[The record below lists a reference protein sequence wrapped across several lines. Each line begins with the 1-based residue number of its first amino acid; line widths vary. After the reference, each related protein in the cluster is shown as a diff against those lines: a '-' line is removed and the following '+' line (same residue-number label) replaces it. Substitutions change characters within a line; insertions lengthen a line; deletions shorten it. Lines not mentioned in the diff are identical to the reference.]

1 MYPLILLYLVLTI
14 IRPQDYMPAL
24 AGLPLLSGVMAG
36 ALGLWLLNRQ
46 KRLEAPQYL
55 LLLLFTLT
63 TAASVAVNNG
73 FTEGWDELRTF
84 APALIAFTILANAV
98 DRPERASAVMQVFA
112 ACTTV
117 LAVHGILQAKHH
129 IGWTGVPLSEDNRIQ
144 YIGIF
149 QDPNDLGLLFVSVIP
164 MAAYLSTR
172 GGLQRLIWLACTT
185 LMLYGVYLTKS
196 RGAMLALAAIVGVYT
211 WRKRGMVLAGTLGLA
226 CLVVMKL
233 LSPRMQELNA
243 DESSAFGR
251 VDAWYT
257 GLHLFLEHPLLGV
270 GTNNFTEY
278 NDLTAHNSFVL
289 VIAEN
294 GFVGYVLWLAFVC
307 YGLWMSL
314 TLVRYEP
321 DAAVLADADQAA
333 AWRRERAR
341 GMTMLLAQV
350 GFVAAAFFLSRSYII
365 VLYLLEA
372 LVLGQYLVAR
382 QSFPGLPQFSL
393 KRDLLRWPIL
403 AAASIVVMF
412 VLVRVLLGTA

>member
-1 MYPLILLYLVLTI
+1 
-14 IRPQDYMPAL
+14 
-24 AGLPLLSGVMAG
+24 
-36 ALGLWLLNRQ
+36 
-46 KRLEAPQYL
+46 
-55 LLLLFTLT
+55 
-63 TAASVAVNNG
+63 
-73 FTEGWDELRTF
+73 
-84 APALIAFTILANAV
+84 
-98 DRPERASAVMQVFA
+98 
-112 ACTTV
+112 
-117 LAVHGILQAKHH
+117 
-129 IGWTGVPLSEDNRIQ
+129 
-144 YIGIF
+144 
-149 QDPNDLGLLFVSVIP
+149 
-164 MAAYLSTR
+164 
-172 GGLQRLIWLACTT
+172 
-185 LMLYGVYLTKS
+185 
-196 RGAMLALAAIVGVYT
+196 
-211 WRKRGMVLAGTLGLA
+211 
-226 CLVVMKL
+226 
-233 LSPRMQELNA
+233 
-243 DESSAFGR
+243 
-251 VDAWYT
+251 
-257 GLHLFLEHPLLGV
+257 
-270 GTNNFTEY
+270 
-278 NDLTAHNSFVL
+278 VL